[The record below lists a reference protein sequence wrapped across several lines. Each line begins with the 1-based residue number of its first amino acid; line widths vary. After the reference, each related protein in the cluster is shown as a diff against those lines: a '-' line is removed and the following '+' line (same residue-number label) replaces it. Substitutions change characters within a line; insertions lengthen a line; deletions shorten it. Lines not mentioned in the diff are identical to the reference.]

1 MKSRLQDFLKEDIG
15 SRDITSELVV
25 PLQKT
30 ARGRII
36 CKEKCVLAGIAE
48 ATEVFKEL
56 GAATVRSRKDGT
68 KARKGTV
75 VLEVG
80 GSARAILAGE
90 RLALNF
96 LMRMSG
102 IATLTDRM
110 VASCRKINP
119 KVKIAATRKTTPG
132 FREFEK
138 KAVLIGGGDP
148 HRYALDEAVLIK
160 DNHIRIAGS
169 VEEALKRARRGSFA
183 QKLEIEVE
191 NARDARIA
199 LENGADIIML
209 DNFEPADAR
218 RISKELREMRP
229 NILIEVSGGIKPDNV
244 RKYAAGA
251 DIISMGCLTHSVKA
265 IDFSLELKET

>member
-15 SRDITSELVV
+15 SKDITSELVI

-30 ARGRII
+30 AGGRII
-36 CKEKCVLAGIAE
+36 CKEKCVLAGVAE

-56 GAATVRSRKDGT
+56 GATTVKSRKDGT
-68 KARKGTV
+68 RARKGAV
-75 VLEVG
+75 VLEVK

-102 IATLTDRM
+102 IATLTDRTV
-110 VASCRKINP
+110 VACRKINP
-119 KVKIAATRKTTPG
+119 KIKIAATRKTTPG

-148 HRYALDEAVLIK
+148 HRYALDDAILIK
-160 DNHIRIAGS
+160 DNHIRIAGG
-169 VEEALKRARRGSFA
+169 VEEALKKAKRGSFA

-199 LENGADIIML
+199 LDNGADIIML
-209 DNFEPADAR
+209 DNFEPAQVR
-218 RISKELREMRP
+218 KISKELKEVRP
-229 NILIEVSGGIKPDNV
+229 NILIEASGGITPENA
-244 RKYAAGA
+244 RKYASGA
-251 DIISMGCLTHSVKA
+251 DIISMGCLTHSVKSV
-265 IDFSLELKET
+265 DFSMELKET